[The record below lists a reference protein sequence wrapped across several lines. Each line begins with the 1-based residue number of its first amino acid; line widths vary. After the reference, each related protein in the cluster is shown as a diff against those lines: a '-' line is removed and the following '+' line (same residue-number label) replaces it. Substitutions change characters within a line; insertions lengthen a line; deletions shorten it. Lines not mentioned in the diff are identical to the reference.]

1 MEKPILFST
10 PMVQAILNLLK
21 TKTRRLNGLKE
32 INENPDQWDL
42 DNFEVDPELTAHD
55 KDGEAYPK
63 VMKGLI
69 ATFSSNVHGEYFRN
83 IKCPWEVGDILWVR
97 ETWQEVY
104 NPEHEA
110 KRTPITD
117 LISNWD
123 DIPKTQ
129 FPDNTGW
136 NTKAFYVYKA
146 SDIQYATD
154 DFLHWRP
161 SIFMPRAAARLFL
174 KVMNIRIERL
184 QDITEEDARAEG
196 VKSYWA
202 EPHRDVAPFIGRAKG
217 IGEDLC
223 LTRREAFQ
231 QLWDSLNAKRGYA
244 FELNPWCWVI
254 EFERVEDK
262 T

>member
-1 MEKPILFST
+1 M
-10 PMVQAILNLLK
+10 
-21 TKTRRLNGLKE
+21 NGLKE

-174 KVMNIRIERL
+174 KVKNIRVERL
-184 QDITEEDARAEG
+184 QDITEGDAITEGIPYEHAAEIGFEKWSPSFNDPDSGG
-196 VKSYWA
+196 VPMY
-202 EPHRDVAPFIGRAKG
+202 
-217 IGEDLC
+217 
-223 LTRREAFQ
+223 REAFKE
-231 QLWDSLNAKRGYA
+231 LWDSLNSKRGYGWN
-244 FELNPWCWVI
+244 LNPWVWVI